1 VLAMLGR
8 SLEPVY
14 GFRSLLNFK
23 QKFQPRLVPLH
34 LAYPDA
40 LSLPAIAVALSRCY
54 LPDLT
59 IGQSAAL
66 VRSLR

>member
-1 VLAMLGR
+1 MVGR

-14 GFRSLLNFK
+14 GFRSLLQFK
-23 QKFQPRLVPLH
+23 QKFQPRLEPLY

-40 LSLPAIAVALSRCY
+40 LSLPAIAIAISRCY
-54 LPDLT
+54 LPDLDLRET
-59 IGQSAAL
+59 ATL